1 MSISEERPGEVAVTS
16 DPQHTGVSYH
26 DSPTSD
32 ILPIGYRSDGVR
44 VDADWT
50 GQTAS
55 LGPPQSSGTQEPS
68 MLISTYTQNS
78 SVIAPLF
85 SSLLAKLEKITQALD
100 NIQHSLASLEALY
113 HVFEE
118 AQAEELSPSEE
129 TVEVSKEEAKQM
141 IARFFEEK
149 GQLDYVEI
157 MTTLHLDLELVVE
170 ICAELEKNGKIEGV
184 D

>member
-1 MSISEERPGEVAVTS
+1 MSISEERQGEVAVTS
-16 DPQHTGVSYH
+16 DPQHTGVSYY

-55 LGPPQSSGTQEPS
+55 LGPPRSAGTQEPS
-68 MLISTYTQNS
+68 TLPSTYAQNS
-78 SVIAPLF
+78 SIIAPFL
-85 SSLLAKLEKITQALD
+85 SSLFGKLEEIAQALD
-100 NIQHSLASLEALY
+100 NIQHSLASLEGIY

-118 AQAEELSPSEE
+118 AQAQELSPAEE
-129 TVEVSKEEAKQM
+129 TSEVSKEKVKQM
-141 IARFFEEK
+141 VAKLFEEK

-157 MTTLHLDLELVVE
+157 MTTLNLDLKLVVD
-170 ICAELEKNGKIEGV
+170 ICAELEKNGRIEGV